1 MRSITIA
8 SDADLDGADAALDIL
23 RQLGDFPLKENSCG
37 ILIVEPTC
45 DYEEALATLRA
56 ELGHVPL
63 IGATSL
69 AQLSKSGYR
78 KLGLTLLLLT
88 ADDCWFSIAGVD
100 NLNENGEEKIRAVYN
115 EALAGL
121 EGKEPAGAFV
131 FSKLTPNMPER
142 AKLVLLDELIG
153 QKPIVGGIASDNYTR
168 TTEHVF
174 VNDTIY
180 SGGYAI
186 LLVAGNFRPIV
197 NVGSVPNKGLARY
210 HVTESE
216 GNVLKSIDNTP
227 IIDFLVS
234 NGVNID
240 TPVGL
245 LFAPFSD
252 IAGDSNGVDTPVC
265 RPLMGI
271 DKEKGIAKTH
281 VNMPQGSMVS
291 FQIIEGAHL
300 KLTAEEAA
308 RKTLK
313 QIEDSA
319 GSGYEYSTLFCVT
332 CAGRHAVLA
341 FEHEYEGIIA
351 RQFFADKMEVAGF
364 YGFAEIGPTSIA
376 ADGCA
381 KNNTHNL
388 SVIFCAF

>member
-8 SDADLDGADAALDIL
+8 SDVDLDGADAAQDIL
-23 RQLGDFPLKENSCG
+23 RQLHGFPLGENSCG

-45 DYEEALATLRA
+45 DYEEALVTLRA
-56 ELGHVPL
+56 ELGHIPL

-88 ADDCWFSIAGVD
+88 ADDCWFSLAGAD
-100 NLNENGEEKIRAVYN
+100 NLNENGEEKICAAYN

-121 EGKEPAGAFV
+121 GGREPVGAFV

-142 AKLVLLDELIG
+142 AKLVLLDKLIG
-153 QKPIVGGIASDNYTR
+153 HKPIIGGIASDNYTR

-174 VNDTIY
+174 LNDTIY
-180 SGGYAI
+180 QGGYGI
-186 LLVAGNFRPIV
+186 LLVAGNFKPIV
-197 NVGSVPNKGLARY
+197 NVGNVPNKGLARY
-210 HVTESE
+210 RVTESE
-216 GNVLKSIDNTP
+216 GTLLKSIDNTP
-227 IIDFLVS
+227 IVDFLLS

-252 IAGDSNGVDTPVC
+252 IEGDSNRGDTPVC
-265 RPLMGI
+265 RPLIGV
-271 DKEKGIAKTH
+271 DKEKGVAKTH

-291 FQIIEGAHL
+291 FQIIEGSHI
-300 KLTAEEAA
+300 KLMAEEAA
-308 RKTLK
+308 KKTLK
-313 QIEDSA
+313 QIEEAA

-341 FEHEYEGIIA
+341 FEHEYEGILA
-351 RQFFADKMEVAGF
+351 RQLFADKMEVAGF

-376 ADGCA
+376 ENGLA

-388 SVIFCAF
+388 SVVFCAF